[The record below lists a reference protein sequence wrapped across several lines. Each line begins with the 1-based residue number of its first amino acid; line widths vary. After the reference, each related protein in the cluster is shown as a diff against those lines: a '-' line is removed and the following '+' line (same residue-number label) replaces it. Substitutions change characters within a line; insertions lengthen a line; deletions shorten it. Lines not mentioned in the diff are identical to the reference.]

1 MDLIAVDAAA
11 GDAARRR
18 GDGAVRRVRGP
29 GLRVPAALS
38 GVAGPPPGVLP
49 WPPPTI
55 TI

>member
-1 MDLIAVDAAA
+1 MDLMPWMRQH

-38 GVAGPPPGVLP
+38 RRRWVAAGALP